1 MSHLFKVSTL
11 VVLLALFA
19 GCGYK
24 PSSKFSRQSIGQS
37 VSTSVQISAM
47 DPENTV
53 IIKDAVDGA
62 IIEVFRTSLTTR
74 DKSDTH
80 LELSMSN
87 PSYAPIQYNSNGYVV
102 AYRMTLNLRI
112 KKIHNALSKDYTAR
126 GTYDFSVEPNA
137 VVTDQ
142 QRFDAIRL
150 SAIKAIASFVAQ
162 IAAEGAR
169 SDYNS
174 SQKAQ
179 E

>member
-1 MSHLFKVSTL
+1 MRAITLLVSL
-11 VVLLALFA
+11 ILLT

-24 PSSKFSRQSIGQS
+24 PSSKYARQSVGES
-37 VSTSVQISAM
+37 VSTSVVISAM

-53 IIKDAVDGA
+53 VIKDAVDSA
-62 IIEVFRTSLTTR
+62 IIEVFRTSLTTQ
-74 DKSDTH
+74 DKSSTH
-80 LELSMSN
+80 LTLSMSN

-112 KKIHNALSKDYTAR
+112 KKTHNAISKDYSAR

-169 SDYNS
+169 SNYNS
-174 SQKAQ
+174 SQKA
-179 E
+179 EE

>member
-1 MSHLFKVSTL
+1 MAHLFKAIAFF
-11 VVLLALFA
+11 VLLALFV

-24 PSSKFSRQSIGQS
+24 PSSQYSRESIGQS
-37 VSTSVQISAM
+37 VSTSVEISAM

-53 IIKDAVDGA
+53 IIKDAVDSA
-62 IIEVFRTSLTTR
+62 IIEVFRTSLTTQ

-80 LELSMSN
+80 LTLSMSN
-87 PSYAPIQYNSNGYVV
+87 PSYAPIQFNSNGYVV

-112 KKIHNALSKDYTAR
+112 KKTHNAISKDYSAR
-126 GTYDFSVEPNA
+126 GTYDFTVEPNA

-150 SAIKAIASFVAQ
+150 SAVKAIASFVAQ

-169 SDYNS
+169 SNYNS
-174 SQKAQ
+174 AQKA

>member
-1 MSHLFKVSTL
+1 MPHLFKAGSFIV
-11 VVLLALFA
+11 LFA
-19 GCGYK
+19 LLGGCGYK
-24 PSSKFSRQSIGQS
+24 PSSQFSRQSIGQS
-37 VSTSVQISAM
+37 VSTTVQISAM

-53 IIKDAVDGA
+53 IIKDAVDSA
-62 IIEVFRTSLTTR
+62 IIEVFRTSLTTK

-80 LELSMSN
+80 LTLNMSN
-87 PSYAPIQYNSNGYVV
+87 PSYSPIQYNSNGYVV
-102 AYRMTLNLRI
+102 AYRMTLNLHII
-112 KKIHNALSKDYTAR
+112 KTHNAVSKSYSAR
-126 GTYDFSVEPNA
+126 GTYDFTVEPNA

-169 SDYNS
+169 SNYNS
-174 SQKAQ
+174 SKKA